1 VETDLSPWWKPI
13 GFRLDQQEGQQMTT
27 RIDSGA
33 AAAAQA
39 GSGFRG
45 SHAARWWILVV
56 LGVAQL
62 MVILDATVVNIA
74 LPAAQQDL
82 GFSDGS
88 RQWVITGYA
97 LAFGSL
103 LLLGG
108 RLGDLFGR
116 RTTFL
121 VGLAGFAVASGIG
134 GAAPS
139 FEILVASRVGQ
150 GVFAALL
157 APAAL
162 SLLSVTFTE
171 PSERAKAFGV
181 FSALSGAGAAVGLL
195 LGGMLTEWASWR
207 WVMFVNIGFAGV
219 AIVGGALLLAKHVAS
234 EQPKLD
240 LPGTLVIS
248 AALFA
253 IVYGFAHAESASWTD
268 QVTLGFLIGGVVL
281 LALFVWVEDRVAHP
295 LLPLRVVFHRTRG
308 ASFLVVFV
316 LGMGMFS
323 IFLFLTYYLEVSL
336 GFSPIEAGLAFLP
349 MVGGIVLASI
359 AGPSLLLPRT
369 GPKVLMTVGFVV
381 SATGMVLLS
390 RLGLDSTYV
399 SDVMPGLI
407 LLGAGIGAAMTTA
420 FQGATAGVHHED
432 AGVASAMI
440 NTSQQ
445 VGGSI
450 STALLTTV
458 ATSAMTDFLSS
469 HKASALTA
477 AQAHVESYTATFTWG
492 AGIFVAGAVVA
503 AIVMPNTRF
512 APSEGEPVIA
522 H

>member
-1 VETDLSPWWKPI
+1 MTST
-13 GFRLDQQEGQQMTT
+13 LDREALASGTE
-27 RIDSGA
+27 DSGL
-33 AAAAQA
+33 
-39 GSGFRG
+39 RG
-45 SHAARWWILVV
+45 SHAMRWWVLAV

-62 MVILDATVVNIA
+62 MVTLDATVVNIA
-74 LPAAQQDL
+74 LPAAQHDL

-116 RTTFL
+116 RTTF
-121 VGLAGFAVASGIG
+121 VTGLIGFAAASVVG
-134 GAAPS
+134 GAATN
-139 FEILVASRVGQ
+139 FEVLVGARVAQ
-150 GVFAALL
+150 GLFAALL

-181 FSALSGAGAAVGLL
+181 FSALGGAGGAIGLL

-207 WVMFVNIGFAGV
+207 WVMYVNVAFAAV
-219 AIVGGALLLAKHVAS
+219 ALAGAVLLLAKPAITERPRIDV
-234 EQPKLD
+234 
-240 LPGTLVIS
+240 PGTAVVS

-253 IVYGFAHAESASWTD
+253 IVYGFAHVESTSWTD
-268 QVTLGFLIGGVVL
+268 PVALGFMVGGVML
-281 LALFVWVEDRVAHP
+281 LGVFVWVEAKVAHP
-295 LLPLRVVFHRTRG
+295 LLPLRLVLHRTRG
-308 ASFLVVFV
+308 ASFLAVFV
-316 LGMGMFS
+316 VGMGMFS
-323 IFLFLTYYLEVSL
+323 IFLFLTYYLEASL
-336 GFSPIEAGLAFLP
+336 GYSPIKTGLAFLP
-349 MVGGIVLASI
+349 MVAGIVLASTTT
-359 AGPSLLLPRT
+359 PSLVLPRV
-369 GPKVLMTVGFVV
+369 GPKAVVTVSFLVA
-381 SATGMVLLS
+381 ATGMVLLN
-390 RLGLDSTYV
+390 RLDLGSEYAVDI
-399 SDVMPGLI
+399 MPGLV
-407 LLGAGIGAAMTTA
+407 LLGLGLGGVMTTA

-432 AGVASAMI
+432 TGVASALI

-458 ATSAMTDFLSS
+458 ASSAATDYLSS
-469 HKASALTA
+469 HEPGPLTA
-477 AQAHVESYTATFTWG
+477 ARAGVESYTATLAWG
-492 AGIFVAGAVVA
+492 AGIFAVGAALMVFL
-503 AIVMPNTRF
+503 MPNRPL

>member
-1 VETDLSPWWKPI
+1 
-13 GFRLDQQEGQQMTT
+13 MTT
-27 RIDSGA
+27 TLDSGA
-33 AAAAQA
+33 PAP
-39 GSGFRG
+39 GTTSSGFRG

-74 LPAAQQDL
+74 LPEAQQDL

-121 VGLAGFAVASGIG
+121 VGLTGFAVASGIG
-134 GAAPS
+134 GAAAN

-162 SLLSVTFTE
+162 SLVSVTFTE
-171 PSERAKAFGV
+171 RSERAKAFGV

-234 EQPKLD
+234 ERPKLD

-253 IVYGFAHAESASWTD
+253 IVYGFAHAESAGWTD
-268 QVTLGFLIGGVVL
+268 QVTVAFLIGGVVL
-281 LALFVWVEDRVAHP
+281 LAFFVWLEDRVAHP
-295 LLPLRVVFHRTRG
+295 LLPLRVLLNRTRG
-308 ASFLVVFV
+308 GSFLVVFV

-336 GFSPIEAGLAFLP
+336 GFSPIQAGLAFLP
-349 MVGGIVLASI
+349 MVVAIVAASI
-359 AGPSLLLPRT
+359 TAPSLLLPRV
-369 GPKVLMTVGFVV
+369 GPKILMAAGFLV
-381 SATGMVLLS
+381 SATGMILLG
-390 RLGLDSTYV
+390 RLSLDSTYAL
-399 SDVMPGLI
+399 DVMPGLI
-407 LLGAGIGAAMTTA
+407 LLGAGIGSAMTTA
-420 FQGATAGVHHED
+420 LQGATAGVHHED

-450 STALLTTV
+450 STALLTTI
-458 ATSAMTDFLSS
+458 ATSAMTDYLSS
-469 HKASALTA
+469 HKASALTV
-477 AQAHVESYTATFTWG
+477 AQAHVASYTATFTWG
-492 AGIFVAGAVVA
+492 AGIFVAGAVIA
-503 AIVMPNTRF
+503 AIVMPNTVF

>member
-1 VETDLSPWWKPI
+1 
-13 GFRLDQQEGQQMTT
+13 MTT
-27 RIDSGA
+27 TLDRGA
-33 AAAAQA
+33 LAP
-39 GSGFRG
+39 GNTDPRGRG
-45 SHAARWWILVV
+45 SHAARWWVLVV

-62 MVILDATVVNIA
+62 MVTLDATVVNIA
-74 LPAAQQDL
+74 LPAAQHDL
-82 GFSDGS
+82 GFSDAS

-121 VGLAGFAVASGIG
+121 VGLTGFAVASGIG
-134 GAAPS
+134 GAAAS
-139 FEILVASRVGQ
+139 FEILVAARVGQ

-171 PSERAKAFGV
+171 PSERAKAFGI

-207 WVMFVNIGFAGV
+207 WVMYVNIGFAVV
-219 AIVGGALLLAKHVAS
+219 ALVGGMLLLAKHVAT
-234 EQPKLD
+234 ERPKLD
-240 LPGTLVIS
+240 LPGTLVAS

-253 IVYGFAHAESASWTD
+253 IVYGFAHAESASWSD
-268 QVTLGFLIGGVVL
+268 PVTLGFLIGGAAL
-281 LALFVWVEDRVAHP
+281 LGAFVALEARVEHP
-295 LLPLRVVFHRTRG
+295 LLPLRLVADRTRG
-308 ASFLVVFV
+308 GSFLAVFV
-316 LGMGMFS
+316 MGMGMFS
-323 IFLFLTYYLEVSL
+323 IFLFLTFYLEVSL
-336 GFSPIEAGLAFLP
+336 GYSPIKAGLAFLP
-349 MVGGIVLASI
+349 MVAAIVLSSI
-359 AGPSLLLPRT
+359 TMPALVLPKV
-369 GPKVLMTVGFVV
+369 GPKVVISASFLV
-381 SATGMVLLS
+381 SAAGMALLA
-390 RLGLDSTYV
+390 RLGLESSFV
-399 SDVMPGLI
+399 ADVLPGLI
-407 LLGAGIGAAMTTA
+407 LLGVGLGGVMTTA

-432 AGVASAMI
+432 AGVASALI

-458 ATSAMTDFLSS
+458 AASAMTDYLSS
-469 HKASALTA
+469 HKAGALTM
-477 AQAHVESYTATFTWG
+477 AQAYVESFTATFSWG
-492 AGIFVAGAVVA
+492 AGIFVVGALIAALVV
-503 AIVMPNTRF
+503 PNRPLEQT
-512 APSEGEPVIA
+512 EGEPVIA